1 MEKYEGVKFRAMRAD
16 GEVPEQC
23 TSRLLSLDAG
33 LKGLLSPSAN
43 EGNLSILC
51 GNGFVIK
58 GTGSRLTLLKKE
70 NLSYVAALNEKEFSV
85 TYAGAL
91 PSSESF
97 MHHLIYRS
105 VPACAILHFHDD
117 NLLSRNLRYPSV
129 PKLPYG
135 SRELAKEVSSKAKLS
150 KIIVMDGHGFLLWA
164 EKEEELL
171 SLLKSIL

>member
-1 MEKYEGVKFRAMRAD
+1 MEKYEGVKFRAMHVE

-23 TSRLLSLDAG
+23 SSSLLSIDAS

-51 GNGFVIK
+51 GKGFVIK
-58 GTGSRLTLLKKE
+58 GTGSKLTLLKKE
-70 NLSYVAALNEKEFSV
+70 NLSYVISLNEKDFSV

-97 MHHLIYRS
+97 MHHLVYRS

-135 SRELAKEVSSKAKLS
+135 SPELAKEVSSKAKLS
-150 KIIVMDGHGFLLWA
+150 KIIVMEGHGFLLWA
-164 EKEEELL
+164 EKEDGLL
-171 SLLKSIL
+171 PHLKSIL